1 MKYEIEKVLN
11 TIIPERI
18 KKIIETNKEISIK
31 VDGETNDFIVLS
43 PNEMLEAYNEQK
55 DLFDYNII
63 PFAFLEDDYLC
74 LNYQNHNISIIY
86 WSSERAM
93 ESKELAIFEL
103 YSSYD
108 DFIKTCITIKPSN
121 KQV

>member
-18 KKIIETNKEISIK
+18 KKIIETNKEINIK
-31 VDGETNDFIVLS
+31 VDGETNNFIVLS

-63 PFAFLEDDYLC
+63 PFALLDDDYLC

-86 WSSERAM
+86 WSSERTM

-103 YSSYD
+103 YSSYE
-108 DFIKTCITIKPSN
+108 DFIKTCITIKPSS

>member
-1 MKYEIEKVLN
+1 MKYTIEKLLN
-11 TIIPERI
+11 VNIPEGI
-18 KKIIETNKEISIK
+18 KKIIETNRKMDII
-31 VDGETNDFIVLS
+31 VDGEMNNFIVLS
-43 PNEMLEAYNEQK
+43 PDEMLEAYKEQK

-63 PFAFLEDDYLC
+63 PFAFLDDDYLC
-74 LNYQNHNISIIY
+74 LNYKNHNISIIY

-108 DFIKTCITIKPSN
+108 DFIKTCITN
-121 KQV
+121 KIFVEK

>member
-1 MKYEIEKVLN
+1 MKYAIEKVLN
-11 TIIPERI
+11 VIIPEEI
-18 KKIIETNKEISIK
+18 KKIIETNKEMNII
-31 VDGETNDFIVLS
+31 VDEEMNKFIVLS
-43 PNEMLEAYNEQK
+43 PDEMLEAYKEQK

-63 PFAFLEDDYLC
+63 PFAFLDDDYLC
-74 LNYQNHNISIIY
+74 LNYKNHNISIIY

-108 DFIKTCITIKPSN
+108 DFIKTCITTKPSN
-121 KQV
+121 RQA

>member
-1 MKYEIEKVLN
+1 MKYTIEKVLN
-11 TIIPERI
+11 VIIPEGI
-18 KKIIETNKEISIK
+18 KKIIETNKEMDII
-31 VDGETNDFIVLS
+31 VDGEMNNFIVLS
-43 PNEMLEAYNEQK
+43 PDEMLEAYKEQK

-63 PFAFLEDDYLC
+63 PFAFLDDDYLC
-74 LNYQNHNISIIY
+74 LNYNNYNISIIY

-108 DFIKTCITIKPSN
+108 DFLKECIITKPPHR
-121 KQV
+121 QA